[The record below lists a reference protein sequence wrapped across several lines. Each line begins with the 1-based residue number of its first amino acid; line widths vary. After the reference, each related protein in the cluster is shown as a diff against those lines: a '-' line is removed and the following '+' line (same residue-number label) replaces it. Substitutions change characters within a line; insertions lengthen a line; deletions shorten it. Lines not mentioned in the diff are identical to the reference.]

1 MKRLIELTICSL
13 LTVNSMAQQALW
25 NGDSIVSPTINENR
39 SVTFRLYAPNAN
51 KVEVEGD
58 FLLPQAISTPVG
70 STESPGKVVMKK
82 NIQIM
87 REKLWN
93 MALIR

>member
-25 NGDSIVSPTINENR
+25 NGDSIVSPTINENQ

-58 FLLPQAISTPVG
+58 FLLPKAISTPVG

-82 NIQIM
+82 NKSGIT
-87 REKLWN
+87 
-93 MALIR
+93 